1 MEITWVFGIST
12 IIATL
17 LGPILAVQAQK
28 YVELSRARH
37 GHKTWVFQT
46 LMATR
51 GAVISPDH
59 VRALN
64 MIDVVFYGKKVL
76 GFERRTR
83 TETVVLDCW
92 HEYLDH
98 LTRSIDEHNFVRWGE
113 RREDLL
119 VRLLEAMAAD
129 VGYRFD
135 RVQLKNGGYSP
146 QAHGNLEQE
155 QTRLRSLAIQVLSGE
170 QPVKMHV
177 ESLPI
182 DPAFAQAQQ
191 DLHIKLNEALNG
203 KGALSVTIH
212 PASDQT
218 SAPPK

>member
-1 MEITWVFGIST
+1 MENTWVFAIST

-28 YVELSRARH
+28 YVERSRARRD
-37 GHKTWVFQT
+37 HKTWVFQT

-51 GAVISPDH
+51 GAVLSPDH

-64 MIDVVFYGKKVL
+64 MIDVVFYGKKVF
-76 GFERRTR
+76 GFERRSR
-83 TETVVLDCW
+83 AETVILDCW

-98 LTRSIDEHNFVRWGE
+98 LNGSIDEHNYARWGE
-113 RREDLL
+113 RREELL
-119 VRLLEAMAAD
+119 VRLLEAIAAD

-155 QTRLRSLAIQVLSGE
+155 QARLRSLAIQVLSGE

-191 DLHIKLNEALNG
+191 DLQIKLNDALNG
-203 KGALSVTIH
+203 KGALSVTIQQTH
-212 PASDQT
+212 DQAPAPSQ
-218 SAPPK
+218 